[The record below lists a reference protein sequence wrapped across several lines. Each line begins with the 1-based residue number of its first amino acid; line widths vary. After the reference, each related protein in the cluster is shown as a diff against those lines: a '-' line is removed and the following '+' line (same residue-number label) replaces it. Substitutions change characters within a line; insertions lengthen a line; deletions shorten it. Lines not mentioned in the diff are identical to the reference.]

1 MLNKKAKKPR
11 IGFIGQ
17 GFIGKNYADDF
28 ERRGYQVVRYSMEE
42 PHVKN
47 GGKISDCDIVFIA
60 VPTPTTPKGFSAD
73 IVKKV
78 VKLVG
83 REKIAV
89 IKSTIVPGTTK
100 KIQKENPKITVLY
113 SPEFLSEATASY
125 DASHPFSN
133 IVGVSKKGK
142 LQENAAKL
150 VHSVLPK
157 ADFTL
162 TCDSSEAE
170 IIKYGHNVSGYMQI
184 LTFNILYDL
193 AKALG
198 GDWKNIGK
206 AFKADAMIPNRYSDP
221 VHKNGRGAGGNCFIK
236 DFAAISSLYKEIVKD
251 SKGLALIKAAEDKNI
266 NLLVSSRKDLALVEG
281 VYGKKVLKKSR

>member
-1 MLNKKAKKPR
+1 
-11 IGFIGQ
+11 
-17 GFIGKNYADDF
+17 
-28 ERRGYQVVRYSMEE
+28 MEE
-42 PHVKN
+42 PHLKN
-47 GGKISDCDIVFIA
+47 GDKISDCEIVFIA

-78 VKLVG
+78 IKLVG
-83 REKIAV
+83 KGKIAV
-89 IKSTIVPGTTK
+89 IKSTIVPGTAK
-100 KIQKENPKITVLY
+100 KIQKENPTITVLY
-113 SPEFLSEATASY
+113 SPEFLSEATAAY
-125 DASHPFSN
+125 DAANPFSN

-142 LQENAAKL
+142 FQENAARL

-184 LTFNILYDL
+184 LTFNMLYDL
-193 AKALG
+193 SKALG

-206 AFKADAMIPNRYSDP
+206 AFKADVLIPNRYSDP
-221 VHKNGRGAGGNCFIK
+221 VHKSGRGAGGNCFIK
-236 DFAAISSLYKEIVKD
+236 DFAALHSLYKEVVKD
-251 SKGLALIKAAEDKNI
+251 RRGAALLKAAEDKNI

>member
-1 MLNKKAKKPR
+1 MLNKKIKKPL

-28 ERRGYQVVRYSMEE
+28 ERRGYSVIRYSMEE
-42 PHVKN
+42 PHLKN
-47 GGKISDCDIVFIA
+47 GDKISDCEIVFIA

-78 VKLVG
+78 IKLVG
-83 REKIAV
+83 KGKIAV
-89 IKSTIVPGTTK
+89 IKSTIVPGTAK
-100 KIQKENPKITVLY
+100 KIQKENPTITVLY
-113 SPEFLSEATASY
+113 SPEFLSEATAAY
-125 DASHPFSN
+125 DAANPFSN

-142 LQENAAKL
+142 FQENAARL

-184 LTFNILYDL
+184 LTFNMLYDL
-193 AKALG
+193 SKALG

-206 AFKADAMIPNRYSDP
+206 AFKADVLIPNRYSDP
-221 VHKNGRGAGGNCFIK
+221 VHKSGRGAGGNCFIK
-236 DFAAISSLYKEIVKD
+236 DFAALHSLYKEVVKD
-251 SKGLALIKAAEDKNI
+251 RRGAALLKAAEDKNI